1 MDNIT
6 EKQNSKSENLNH
18 LEVIDILEIINI
30 EDQEVASK
38 VYEILPRINFLI
50 LDIIEKMNKG
60 GRIFYIG
67 CGTSGRL
74 GVLDASEC
82 TPTFGTEDDLVQ
94 GIIAGGYKALSKSV
108 ENAEDSYNGGFN
120 IINEKKNK

>member
-18 LEVIDILEIINI
+18 LEIIKILEIINT
-30 EDQEVASK
+30 EDQGVASR
-38 VYEILPRINFLI
+38 VHEILPRINLLI

-82 TPTFGTEDDLVQ
+82 PPTFGTDDDLVQ

-108 ENAEDSYNGGFN
+108 ENA
-120 IINEKKNK
+120 

>member
-18 LEVIDILEIINI
+18 LEIIEILEIINT

-38 VYEILPRINFLI
+38 VHEILPRINFLI
-50 LDIIEKMNKG
+50 LDVIEKMNKG

-67 CGTSGRL
+67 CGTSGACYPGERL
-74 GVLDASEC
+74 FDQFVGLMFS
-82 TPTFGTEDDLVQ
+82 
-94 GIIAGGYKALSKSV
+94 
-108 ENAEDSYNGGFN
+108 
-120 IINEKKNK
+120 